1 MMNQEQEL
9 ELDLRQLWQALW
21 RRKWIIAGLFL
32 VSCVVAYMYSS
43 RMTPVYEATTTV
55 VVRERP
61 SALSLPGLEGLTGG
75 GQSYVQSSLN
85 LFRSRTLALQT
96 AHRLGFDYDVHSP
109 EFNSF
114 RSRISVQPS
123 SGSDMVRISVQH
135 EDPEL
140 AERIANMLVETF
152 IEESQRMNSQ
162 DVRAAREF
170 IQAQLTQFEADLEQ
184 AEENLVRYKE
194 QAEIVAP
201 SGETAAVLDG
211 ITRLENLR
219 AEATVARQTAQSRLN
234 ALQGE
239 LAGERRNVVSGSVV
253 ASNPLI
259 GSIRSQ
265 LASLEAQLAAAREQ
279 YTERHPRV
287 VSLAAQINEYRRELS
302 DQIARLETADTDTQL
317 SQEMVSLQAEVMA
330 QGARIEALDALI
342 ADREALLG
350 DLPEKELRLTRLI
363 RAANVTEGI
372 FTTLLQRY
380 EEMRINEA
388 MESANV
394 SILDAAIPPRSPI
407 KPRVRLNVA
416 IAGFLG
422 LFVGVG
428 LAFLLEYLDT
438 TFKSVDEIE
447 SFIGLPV
454 LGRTP
459 IFEDSTGSNR
469 RAY

>member
-1 MMNQEQEL
+1 MTQEQEL

-21 RRKWIIAGLFL
+21 RRKVIIIGLF
-32 VSCVVAYMYSS
+32 VVACVVAYAYSS
-43 RMTPVYEATTTV
+43 RMTPIYEASTTV
-55 VVRERP
+55 VVRER
-61 SALSLPGLEGLTGG
+61 SAALTLPGLESLTGS
-75 GQSYVQSSLN
+75 GQSYVQNSLN
-85 LFRSRTLALQT
+85 LFRSRTLALRT
-96 AHRLGFDYDVHSP
+96 AQRLGFDYDVHSS
-109 EFNSF
+109 EFSAF
-114 RSRISVQPS
+114 RNRISVQPS
-123 SGSDMVRISVQH
+123 SGSDLVRISVQH
-135 EDPEL
+135 EDPAM
-140 AERIANMLVETF
+140 AERIANTLVEAF
-152 IEESQRMNSQ
+152 IEESQRLNSL

-170 IQAQLTQFEADLEQ
+170 IQAQLVQFEVDLEQ

-194 QAEIVAP
+194 QADIVTP
-201 SGETAAVLDG
+201 SGETAAVLEG

-239 LAGERRNVVSGSVV
+239 LAGERRSIVSSNVV
-253 ASNPLI
+253 AANPLI

-265 LASLEAQLAAAREQ
+265 LATLEAQLAAAREQ

-287 VSLAAQINEYRRELS
+287 VSLTAQINEYRRELS
-302 DQIARLETADTDTQL
+302 DQIARLETADTDTHI
-317 SQEMVSLQAEVMA
+317 SQEMISLQAEVMA
-330 QGARIEALDALI
+330 QDARIEALDALI
-342 ADREALLG
+342 SDREALLG

-363 RAANVTEGI
+363 RQANVTEGI
-372 FTTLLQRY
+372 YTTLLQRY

-394 SILDAAIPPRSPI
+394 SVLDPAIEPRTPI

-438 TFKSVDEIE
+438 TFRSVEEIE
-447 SFIGLPV
+447 SYLGLPV

-459 IFEDSTGSNR
+459 DFNEASGPR